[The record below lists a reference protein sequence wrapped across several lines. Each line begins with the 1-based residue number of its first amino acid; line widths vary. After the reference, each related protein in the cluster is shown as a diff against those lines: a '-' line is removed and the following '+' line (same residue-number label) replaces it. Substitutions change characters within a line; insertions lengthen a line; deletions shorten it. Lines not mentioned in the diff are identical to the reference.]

1 MSDTARATS
10 EPETPP
16 SVYDAT
22 TLGKPRMFVL
32 GIQHMFA
39 MFGATILV
47 PVLTGLS
54 VSDTLL
60 FAGLGTLLFH
70 ILAKGKV
77 PAFLGSSFAF
87 IAGYAAIAPNGEA
100 ELLPYACLGVACA
113 GLLYLVLSALF
124 RAFGPARV
132 MRFFPPVVTGP
143 IVICIGLILA
153 SSAIANCSTN
163 WIVAIIAIA
172 TIVVCNIWG
181 RGMVKII
188 PILIGVVVSYAAA
201 AAIGEVDFS
210 GVAEAAWIG
219 LPFSWDNTVFSLFGP
234 GFDAGL
240 AITAIITIMPLAFAT
255 MIEHIGDI
263 SAISSTCERNFIAN
277 PGLHRTLLGDGLA
290 TILASLFGAPANTT
304 YGENTGVLALTR
316 VFDARVV
323 RIAACCAIVLSFSPK
338 FAAVI
343 GAMPSCVIGGVSLVL
358 YGMISAVGVRNLVE
372 NHVDFQKSRNVLVA
386 AIVLVLS
393 IGIAYSAAGAITFEV
408 SGIVISLSG
417 LAIGSL
423 AGIILNAILPGK
435 DYEFDESDIAEE
447 EHALTLQ

>member
-16 SVYDAT
+16 AVYDAT

-201 AAIGEVDFS
+201 AVMGEVDFS
-210 GVAEAAWIG
+210 GVAEAAWVG

-234 GFDAGL
+234 GFDTGL

-290 TILASLFGAPANTT
+290 TILASQFGAPANTT

-408 SGIVISLSG
+408 SSIVISLSG